1 MDTKTGIFVIIAVLV
16 LAGIGYYTG
25 LNIGAQRVLGQIP
38 TTPAQIPETE
48 FSQLLKAGVIDVSA
62 HTYGKVKEIS
72 DKNIKLVRIL
82 EDGTE
87 SQLFL
92 IAIKDNAKIVKEY
105 ILGAGAK
112 KEEIKGTI
120 EASDGKKVNLGEK
133 EINLEEIKEGD
144 NVFIIL
150 EISPAGTVQASEI
163 KVSLPPDEIP
173 EK

>member
-25 LNIGAQRVLGQIP
+25 LNIGVQRALSQIP
-38 TTPAQIPETE
+38 ITPAQIPGTE
-48 FSQLLKAGVIDVSA
+48 LSQLLKAGVIDVSA

-87 SQLFL
+87 SQLFS
-92 IAIKDNAKIVKEY
+92 IEIKDNAKIVKEY
-105 ILGAGAK
+105 ILGAGAE

-120 EASDGKKVNLGEK
+120 EASDGKKINLGEK
-133 EINLEEIKEGD
+133 EIKLEEIKEGD

>member
-25 LNIGAQRVLGQIP
+25 LNIGVQRALSQIP
-38 TTPAQIPETE
+38 ITPAQIPGTE
-48 FSQLLKAGVIDVSA
+48 LSQLLKAGVIDVSA

-82 EDGTE
+82 EDGSE
-87 SQLFL
+87 SQLFS
-92 IAIKDNAKIVKEY
+92 IEIKDNAKIVKEY

-120 EASDGKKVNLGEK
+120 EASDGKKINLGEK
-133 EINLEEIKEGD
+133 EIKLEDIQIGDDVFINLELLADGSYQGNSIIVTSANLLEG
-144 NVFIIL
+144 
-150 EISPAGTVQASEI
+150 
-163 KVSLPPDEIP
+163 
-173 EK
+173 

>member
-82 EDGTE
+82 EDGSE

-120 EASDGKKVNLGEK
+120 EASDGKKINLGEK
-133 EINLEEIKEGD
+133 EIKLEDIQIGDDVFINLELLADGSYQGNSIIVTSANLLEG
-144 NVFIIL
+144 
-150 EISPAGTVQASEI
+150 
-163 KVSLPPDEIP
+163 
-173 EK
+173 

>member
-25 LNIGAQRVLGQIP
+25 LNIGAQRALSQIP
-38 TTPAQIPETE
+38 ITPAQIPGTE
-48 FSQLLKAGVIDVSA
+48 LSQLLKAGVIDVSA

-87 SQLFL
+87 SQLFS
-92 IAIKDNAKIVKEY
+92 IEIKDNAKIVKEY
-105 ILGAGAK
+105 ILGAGAE

-120 EASDGKKVNLGEK
+120 EASDGKKINLGEK
-133 EINLEEIKEGD
+133 EIKLEDIQIGDDVFINLELLADGSYQGNSIIVTSANLLEG
-144 NVFIIL
+144 
-150 EISPAGTVQASEI
+150 
-163 KVSLPPDEIP
+163 
-173 EK
+173 

>member
-1 MDTKTGIFVIIAVLV
+1 MDNKTAIFIIVIALILV
-16 LAGIGYYTG
+16 GLSYYTG

-38 TTPAQIPETE
+38 TTPAQIPGTE

-120 EASDGKKVNLGEK
+120 EASDGKKINLGEK
-133 EINLEEIKEGD
+133 EIKLEDIQIGDDVFINLELLADGSYQGNSIIVTSANLLEG
-144 NVFIIL
+144 
-150 EISPAGTVQASEI
+150 
-163 KVSLPPDEIP
+163 
-173 EK
+173 

>member
-82 EDGTE
+82 EDGSE
-87 SQLFL
+87 SQLFS
-92 IAIKDNAKIVKEY
+92 IEIKDNAKIVKEY
-105 ILGAGAK
+105 ILGAGAE

-120 EASDGKKVNLGEK
+120 EASDGKKINLGEK
-133 EINLEEIKEGD
+133 EIKLEDIQIGDDVFINLELLADGSYQGNSIIVTSANLLEG
-144 NVFIIL
+144 
-150 EISPAGTVQASEI
+150 
-163 KVSLPPDEIP
+163 
-173 EK
+173 

>member
-25 LNIGAQRVLGQIP
+25 LNIGVQRALSQIP
-38 TTPAQIPETE
+38 ITPAQIPGTE
-48 FSQLLKAGVIDVSA
+48 LSQLLKAGVIDVSA

-120 EASDGKKVNLGEK
+120 EASDGKKINLGEK
-133 EINLEEIKEGD
+133 EIKLEDIQIGDDVFINLELLADGSYQGNSIIVTSANLLEG
-144 NVFIIL
+144 
-150 EISPAGTVQASEI
+150 
-163 KVSLPPDEIP
+163 
-173 EK
+173 

>member
-25 LNIGAQRVLGQIP
+25 LNIGVQRALSQIP

-82 EDGTE
+82 EDGSE
-87 SQLFL
+87 SQLFS
-92 IAIKDNAKIVKEY
+92 IEIKDNAKIVKEY

-120 EASDGKKVNLGEK
+120 EASDGKKINLGEK
-133 EINLEEIKEGD
+133 EIKLEDIQIGDDVFINLELLADGSYQGNSIIVTSANLLEG
-144 NVFIIL
+144 
-150 EISPAGTVQASEI
+150 
-163 KVSLPPDEIP
+163 
-173 EK
+173 

>member
-1 MDTKTGIFVIIAVLV
+1 MDNKTAIFIIVIALILV
-16 LAGIGYYTG
+16 GLSYYTG

-133 EINLEEIKEGD
+133 EINLEDIQIGD
-144 NVFIIL
+144 DVFINL
-150 EISPAGTVQASEI
+150 ELLADGSYQGNSIIVTSANLLEG
-163 KVSLPPDEIP
+163 
-173 EK
+173 

>member
-82 EDGTE
+82 EDGSE
-87 SQLFL
+87 SQLFS
-92 IAIKDNAKIVKEY
+92 IEIKDNAKIVKEY

-133 EINLEEIKEGD
+133 EINLEDIQIGD
-144 NVFIIL
+144 DVFINL
-150 EISPAGTVQASEI
+150 ELLADGSYQGNSIIVTSANLLEG
-163 KVSLPPDEIP
+163 
-173 EK
+173 

>member
-38 TTPAQIPETE
+38 ITPAQIPGTE
-48 FSQLLKAGVIDVSA
+48 LSQLLKAGVIDVSA

-82 EDGTE
+82 EDGSE

-120 EASDGKKVNLGEK
+120 EASDGKKINLGEK
-133 EINLEEIKEGD
+133 EIKLEDIQIGDDVFINLELLADGSYQGNSIIVTSANLLEG
-144 NVFIIL
+144 
-150 EISPAGTVQASEI
+150 
-163 KVSLPPDEIP
+163 
-173 EK
+173 

>member
-120 EASDGKKVNLGEK
+120 EASDGKKINLGEK

>member
-1 MDTKTGIFVIIAVLV
+1 MDNKTAIFIIVIALILV
-16 LAGIGYYTG
+16 GLSYYTG

-82 EDGTE
+82 EDGSE
-87 SQLFL
+87 SQLFS
-92 IAIKDNAKIVKEY
+92 IEIKDNAKIVKEY
-105 ILGAGAK
+105 ILGAGAE

-120 EASDGKKVNLGEK
+120 EASDGKKINLGEK
-133 EINLEEIKEGD
+133 EIKLEDIQIGDDVFINLELLADGSYQGNSIIVTSANLLEG
-144 NVFIIL
+144 
-150 EISPAGTVQASEI
+150 
-163 KVSLPPDEIP
+163 
-173 EK
+173 

>member
-25 LNIGAQRVLGQIP
+25 LNIGVQRALSQIP
-38 TTPAQIPETE
+38 ITPAQIPGTE
-48 FSQLLKAGVIDVSA
+48 LSQLLKAGVIDVSA

-82 EDGTE
+82 EDGSE
-87 SQLFL
+87 SQLFS
-92 IAIKDNAKIVKEY
+92 IEIKDNAKIVKEY

-120 EASDGKKVNLGEK
+120 EASDGKKINLGEK
-133 EINLEEIKEGD
+133 YGCWR
-144 NVFIIL
+144 
-150 EISPAGTVQASEI
+150 
-163 KVSLPPDEIP
+163 
-173 EK
+173 

>member
-1 MDTKTGIFVIIAVLV
+1 MDNKTAIFIIVIALILV
-16 LAGIGYYTG
+16 GLSYYTG

-82 EDGTE
+82 EDGSE
-87 SQLFL
+87 SQLFS
-92 IAIKDNAKIVKEY
+92 IEIKDNAKIVKEY

-120 EASDGKKVNLGEK
+120 EASDGKKINLGEK
-133 EINLEEIKEGD
+133 EIKLEDIQIGDDVFINLELLADGSYQGNSIIVTSANLLEG
-144 NVFIIL
+144 
-150 EISPAGTVQASEI
+150 
-163 KVSLPPDEIP
+163 
-173 EK
+173 

>member
-25 LNIGAQRVLGQIP
+25 LNIGVQRALSQIP
-38 TTPAQIPETE
+38 ITPAQIPGTE
-48 FSQLLKAGVIDVSA
+48 LSQLLKAGVIDVSA

-120 EASDGKKVNLGEK
+120 ELADGKKINLGEK

-150 EISPAGTVQASEI
+150 EILPAGTVQASEI